1 VIALGVHLGREKG
14 DSVVTVM
21 DIVEVPDLVVNL
33 VEKRVEL
40 QPTIDLLSGVLVED
54 LALDVVLVALELQ
67 LVPMML
73 KCNGFLLRLM
83 RFWMY

>member
-1 VIALGVHLGREKG
+1 VQDHSAVIALGIRQCCCCFLKFYVNVYVYFLCVWIWMKCCFWIGVHLGREKG

-40 QPTIDLLSGVLVED
+40 QPTIDLLSG
-54 LALDVVLVALELQ
+54 
-67 LVPMML
+67 
-73 KCNGFLLRLM
+73 
-83 RFWMY
+83 